1 MNVTLPKQYLPNR
14 PPADPRYPAANRA
27 LGYRDAS
34 TLEKAANEAAAQ
46 VGVRLSGL
54 RQNAKGDGIAST
66 LKTKTTDKPR
76 TARYRRLNSRTGRT
90 APGRVCWHG
99 TRDFL
104 RAFFARVPDARVRTA
119 MATYKGAA
127 DFERTYRDTRDKRS
141 KYMGYLM
148 AAPVDQLCTCE

>member
-1 MNVTLPKQYLPNR
+1 MDAGLQAEQSL
-14 PPADPRYPAANRA
+14 AGRY
-27 LGYRDAS
+27 
-34 TLEKAANEAAAQ
+34 
-46 VGVRLSGL
+46 GL
-54 RQNAKGDGIAST
+54 RSQRRFP
-66 LKTKTTDKPR
+66 LKTETTDKPR

-127 DFERTYRDTRDKRS
+127 DFERTHRDTWDQRAD
-141 KYMGYLM
+141 YMGYLM
-148 AAPVDQLCTCE
+148 AAPADQMCTCGEGGAR